1 MFKEQWKQALWES
14 IVRNVQ
20 AQKALNTAI
29 NFNDD
34 TSRYQADLT
43 KANMELFRLIESFPS
58 EFKEQK

>member
-1 MFKEQWKQALWES
+1 MFKEQWKQKLWES

-29 NFNDD
+29 NFNDI
-34 TSRYQADLT
+34 TSRYEVELD
-43 KANMELFRLIESFPS
+43 KANLELFRLIESLPS

>member
-29 NFNDD
+29 NFNDI
-34 TSRYQADLT
+34 TSRYEVELD
-43 KANMELFRLIESFPS
+43 KANLELFRLIESFPS